1 MPTGIMLKCKLKDR
15 KKGDRKT
22 GKKRERNTGRE
33 RGLEYPT
40 HNAQD
45 MVANCRC
52 FGIPFL
58 PGLV

>member
-1 MPTGIMLKCKLKDR
+1 MLKCKLK
-15 KKGDRKT
+15 KT
-22 GKKRERNTGRE
+22 GRKVTERQQKRERNTGRE
-33 RGLEYPT
+33 RGLEHPT